1 MATNNL
7 RIIYDNVVDL
17 TTTTIT
23 ASSTG
28 GTTSTVNLKKD
39 TKSLVWRS
47 ATGTTSAR
55 GNIVVA
61 LAASTIIGGVA
72 LPFCNL
78 SSTATIRVRGFT
90 GTTPTLGGT
99 VDAPTVSTT
108 GATLKFDTGTVLA
121 CPYQQLGL
129 WNWGSLP
136 LGVNAY
142 SYGGGTYG
150 RCWIPAG
157 VQTACT
163 SLVIE
168 IVDSANTTSKYIEL
182 SRLVIGSYWSP
193 VYNTSFGLSASTKD
207 LSSHQR
213 TESGDLIT
221 NRGTRYNSLTFDMN
235 WLTPADRLEFNRIV
249 KGNGLP
255 KPLFISLFPDN
266 SDDWEKEQAHQI
278 YGKLSQL
285 SAIQHPIFDTYS
297 TQLEIE
303 GI

>member
-28 GTTSTVNLKKD
+28 GTTSTANLKKD

-47 ATGTTSAR
+47 GTGTSSAK
-55 GNIVVA
+55 GNLVIS
-61 LAASTIIGGVA
+61 LAAATIIGGVI

-78 SSTATIRVRGFT
+78 TTTATIRVRGFT

-108 GATLKFDTGTVLA
+108 GATLKFDTGTISA

-150 RCWIPAG
+150 RCWIP
-157 VQTACT
+157 VVSQISCT

-168 IVDSANTTSKYIEL
+168 IVDTANTTDKYIEL
-182 SRLVIGSYWSP
+182 SRLVVGSYWTP
-193 VYNTSFGLSASTKD
+193 VHNTSFGLSTIAKD

-221 NRGTRYNSLTFDMN
+221 SRGTRFTSMTFDMN
-235 WLTPADRLEFNRIV
+235 WLTPADRLDFNRIV

-255 KPLFISLFPDN
+255 RPLFISLFPDN
-266 SDDWEKEQAHQI
+266 SSDWEKEQAHQV
-278 YGKLSQL
+278 YGKLAQL

-297 TQLEIE
+297 TQVEIE

>member
-23 ASSTG
+23 ASTTG
-28 GTTSTVNLKKD
+28 GSTSTANLKKD

-47 ATGTTSAR
+47 ASGSTQATIT
-55 GNIVVA
+55 VT
-61 LAASTIIGGVA
+61 LATPTIIGGVA

-78 SSTATIRVRGFT
+78 TSTATIRVYGY
-90 GTTPTLGGT
+90 
-99 VDAPTVSTT
+99 S
-108 GATLKFDTGTVLA
+108 GATLKFDTGNVYA

-150 RCWIPAG
+150 RCWIPAS
-157 VQTACT
+157 VQTGCT
-163 SLVIE
+163 SLDIT
-168 IVDSANTTSKYIEL
+168 ITDSANTSGYIEL
-182 SRLVIGSYWSP
+182 SRLVVGSYWSP
-193 VYNTSFGLSASTKD
+193 AHNTSFGLSATTKD

-221 NRGTRYNSLTFDMN
+221 NRGIKFNSLNFDLN
-235 WLTPADRLEFNRIV
+235 WLTPADRLDFNRIV

-266 SDDWEKEQAHQI
+266 SSDWEKEQAHQI